1 MYYIQQDEKILLFDD
16 DKQRLQNTIAFMPQ
30 YQGLEIKEV
39 QKGYVIYE
47 FELMTVEEME
57 KKEAQFEKERI
68 NNLTCTKRVFALM
81 LQEVGITYTQLKEL
95 IATNEQAQLE
105 WELCIEL
112 QRGNPL
118 LDVMAAELNI
128 TSEHLDLIFKFAN
141 NEITEEE
148 FTEQIQLLN
157 KEVVEE

>member
-1 MYYIQQDEKILLFDD
+1 MFYTIFEGSIIQA
-16 DKQRLQNTIAFMPQ
+16 QN
-30 YQGLEIKEV
+30 KEV
-39 QKGYVIYE
+39 LEKFYGNVLELPQDYE
-47 FELMTVEEME
+47 QGKYIVENGRLILNPNWEE
-57 KKEAQFEKERI
+57 EQAQKERERI
-68 NNLTCTKRVFALM
+68 EKLTCTKRVFALM

-105 WELCIEL
+105 WELCVEL

-118 LDVMAAELNI
+118 LDVMAAELHI

-141 NEITEEE
+141 KEVTEEE
-148 FTEQIQLLN
+148 FKEQIQLLN